1 VELVDARGPGYG
13 VASADGDTAAGL
25 AAATE
30 GLLLDPVFTAK
41 AMAVLVAT
49 IGAGLSGP
57 AVFVHT
63 GGIPVALQSIVRRC
77 GDQQR

>member
-13 VASADGDTAAGL
+13 LPSADGDAAAGL

-41 AMAVLVAT
+41 AMAVLADTV
-49 IGAGLSGP
+49 GAGRSGP

-63 GGIPVALQSIVRRC
+63 GGMPVALQSIARRC
-77 GDQQR
+77 DDRQR

>member
-1 VELVDARGPGYG
+1 
-13 VASADGDTAAGL
+13 VASREGEAAARL

-41 AMAVLVAT
+41 AMAALVAAVA
-49 IGAGLSGP
+49 AGRSGP

-63 GGIPVALQSIVRRC
+63 GGTPVALQSTLEAR
-77 GDQQR
+77 